1 MNPITPE
8 GRTRRAAAGALAL
21 TALTTGL
28 SGLTSA
34 GPASAASV
42 TARVAATDAE
52 HRRIATDAE
61 HPQITTNP
69 ERQRIVAVPA
79 RGSGRLLRATDLPA
93 EARPHGG
100 PGQVIEYTST
110 GAKGG
115 RVTVS
120 GLLFAPAG
128 PAPEDG
134 WPVVS
139 VAHATVGLA
148 DACARSRTTAGR
160 FAHDPR
166 IRAWLDAGVAV
177 VASDYEGLGTPGPHP
192 YLHARSAAYSLV
204 DAVHAARQA
213 GFGIGG
219 TWVATGHSQGGHAAL
234 SAAVYAERYAPRLD
248 FRGAAATA
256 PPTEMTR
263 LVSDRSTSPTQER
276 ALRTAL
282 YPLVIEGIRAYRAQ
296 RDFGGLLSD
305 GGRALLP
312 TAVEKCFPDV
322 VRQVVGAGLTD
333 DTVWKTRP
341 EGSAALMRELRT
353 RVDTPVVRLG
363 EPVFIGQGGRD
374 EVVQA
379 EVTASYAARLAA
391 AGSEVTYREYP
402 AAGHTTVPEA
412 ADAESTAWLK
422 ERLGVR

>member
-1 MNPITPE
+1 MTSIRRPSRP
-8 GRTRRAAAGALAL
+8 GVTRRATAGALAL
-21 TALTTGL
+21 TALTA
-28 SGLTSA
+28 GLTGFA
-34 GPASAASV
+34 PASAAP
-42 TARVAATDAE
+42 APADADDHRGAA
-52 HRRIATDAE
+52 
-61 HPQITTNP
+61 
-69 ERQRIVAVPA
+69 VVPA
-79 RGSGRLLRATDLPA
+79 PGSGRLLKATDLPA

-100 PGQVIEYTST
+100 PGQLITYTST
-110 GAKGG
+110 GARGD

-128 PAPEDG
+128 PAPDDG

-192 YLHARSAAYSLV
+192 YLHVRSAAYSLV
-204 DAVHAARQA
+204 DAVRAARQA
-213 GFGIGG
+213 GFGIGRD
-219 TWVATGHSQGGHAAL
+219 WVATGHSQGGHAAVG
-234 SAAVYAERYAPRLD
+234 AAVYAERYAPWLN

-282 YPLVIEGIRAYRAQ
+282 YPLVIEGIRAFKAQ
-296 RDFGGLLSD
+296 RDFSGLLSD
-305 GGRALLP
+305 PGRALLP
-312 TAVEKCFPDV
+312 TAKDKCFPDV
-322 VRQVVGAGLTD
+322 VQQVVVGGLKD

-341 EGSAALMRELRT
+341 ESSAGLMRELR
-353 RVDTPVVRLG
+353 RNVDTPVVRLDV
-363 EPVFIGQGGRD
+363 PLFIGQGGRD

-379 EVTASYAARLAA
+379 DVTASYAARLAD
-391 AGSEVTYREYP
+391 AGSDVTYREYP
-402 AAGHTTVPEA
+402 AAGHTTVPDA
-412 ADAESTAWLK
+412 AAAESTAWLK